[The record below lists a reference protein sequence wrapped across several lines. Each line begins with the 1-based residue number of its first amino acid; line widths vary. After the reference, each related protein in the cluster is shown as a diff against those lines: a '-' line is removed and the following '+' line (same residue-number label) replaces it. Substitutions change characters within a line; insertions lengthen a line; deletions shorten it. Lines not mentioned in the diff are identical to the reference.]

1 MDSETGSTRAN
12 FRSFTEDRLG
22 LGSEVPVVSNS
33 YGLEFSWWLSR
44 RFVLGGWTGY
54 TTTRT
59 LSTLDGRIDRGDLSI
74 WNWAV
79 TLGFPDLLLPGNLGG
94 IIVGMEPKVTGSSVD
109 LGPFGL
115 GDRDRDSSIHVEG
128 FYQLRVNDNLA
139 ITPGFIWLTA
149 PDQDSQNGD
158 IFIGTLRTTFSF

>member
-1 MDSETGSTRAN
+1 M
-12 FRSFTEDRLG
+12 
-22 LGSEVPVVSNS
+22 
-33 YGLEFSWWLSR
+33 
-44 RFVLGGWTGY
+44 
-54 TTTRT
+54 
-59 LSTLDGRIDRGDLSI
+59 
-74 WNWAV
+74 